1 MNTVSRTLN
10 DVDSITSVEQLEDLL
25 SEPTDAAVRAM
36 VAIDGDIILLGVA
49 GKMGPTLARMAIRAS
64 QAAGVKR
71 RIIGVSRFSNP
82 QEQAKLEALGVRTI
96 KSDLLEQSQLDRL
109 PDAPN
114 VVYMAGMKFGSTGN
128 ESLTW
133 AMNTYLPGMISQRY
147 RASRIV
153 AFSTGNVYGL
163 VTAGGGGSVETD
175 KPNPVGEYAM
185 SCLGR
190 ERIFEHFSRTLNIPM
205 AIIRLNYASE
215 LRYGVLVDLAT
226 KVWNETPIDVSMGSF
241 NVIWQADAN
250 AMTLA
255 AFDRVA
261 SPPFVLNVAG
271 PQVQTIREAAQQ
283 FGELMGKQVECE
295 GKEAGEALLNNGS
308 AGHALYGLP
317 RVDVDRQMKWVANWV
332 MRGGKSL
339 GKPTHFESRDGK
351 F

>member
-1 MNTVSRTLN
+1 MTTASSAHSAVG
-10 DVDSITSVEQLEDLL
+10 SITSVEQLEELL
-25 SEPTDAAVRAM
+25 SDPTEAAIRAM
-36 VAIDGDIILLGVA
+36 GQIGGDMLILGVA

-64 QAAGVKR
+64 EAAGVKR
-71 RIIGVSRFSNP
+71 RVIGVSRFSNP
-82 QEQAKLEALGVRTI
+82 EEQSKLQSLGAETI
-96 KSDLLEQSQLDRL
+96 KADLLDQSQLDRL

-114 VVYMAGMKFGSTGN
+114 IVYMAGMKFGSTGN

-133 AMNTYLPGMISQRY
+133 AMNTYLPGMVSQRY
-147 RASRIV
+147 RRSRIV

-163 VTAGGGGSVETD
+163 VPASGRGSVETD
-175 KPNPVGEYAM
+175 RLNPVGEYAM

-190 ERIFEHFSRTLNIPM
+190 ERIFEHFSRSLSIPM

-226 KVWNETPIDVSMGSF
+226 KVWNEQPIDVSMGSF

-255 AFDRVA
+255 SFDRVA

-271 PQVQTIREAAQQ
+271 PEFQTIRGACEHFAQ
-283 FGELMGKQVECE
+283 LMGKPVEFT

-308 AGHALYGLP
+308 KGHELYGRP
-317 RVDVDRQMKWVANWV
+317 RVDVDRQMRWVADWV
-332 MRGGKSL
+332 MHGGRL
-339 GKPTHFESRDGK
+339 LNKPTHFESRDGK